1 MSNECHKFTKKII
14 LPRCFLNLFQYIPS
28 LYLYLYLCL
37 CLCLCLCPLPFVP
50 CRHILLIEMRICIS
64 DYRKVP
70 TKAAFCHH
78 IPFLRRYADFPC
90 YLSRFTKVR
99 YHNDVPRGSVPAV
112 RSHSSRYSPYRL
124 ADFLTRFYRADNDY
138 HKRL

>member
-1 MSNECHKFTKKII
+1 MNATNLRKKYSSKMFSEFIPVYTVTLPLPLPLPLSLPLSFT
-14 LPRCFLNLFQYIPS
+14 
-28 LYLYLYLCL
+28 
-37 CLCLCLCPLPFVP
+37 LCPLPSHSP
-50 CRHILLIEMRICIS
+50 DRNAICIS

-78 IPFLRRYADFPC
+78 IPFFRRCAAFPC

-124 ADFLTRFYRADNDY
+124 ADFLTRFYRADNGY
-138 HKRL
+138 HNRL